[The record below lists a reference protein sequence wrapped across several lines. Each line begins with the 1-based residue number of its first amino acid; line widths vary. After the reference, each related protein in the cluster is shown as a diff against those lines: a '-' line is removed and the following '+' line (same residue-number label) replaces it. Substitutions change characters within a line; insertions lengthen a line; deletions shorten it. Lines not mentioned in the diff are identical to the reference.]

1 MSIEKNIDPN
11 LNVRDAIESEFSG
24 LGVEVTEI
32 QPIPQYGQGKTQ
44 FKSLGEAID
53 SFGDSIIGRH
63 AETQEKN
70 REEEIM
76 NFIVQVKRPKTRT
89 TGNSAS
95 AAGHAIPATPKNQ
108 QDFVSQLTE
117 ETLNTVNTVKTSPP
131 PPPVNP
137 ANLVAATGTTE
148 ESIHLPNGKL
158 NINFLIKNA
167 QILFRNKDYGLAKNI
182 YRTIA
187 KSGEKAAPAHYWLG
201 RCFEAEGKNA
211 EAEAAYEESVQYQ
224 PTIEAYQ
231 RLAALLIRTKK
242 DEQAAE
248 TMEKALALKTVSD
261 AIRFELHKASGNCW
275 LRVDRTA
282 EAEIHYKRA
291 IQIQPT
297 NDTVLTNLGALCLQM
312 GRIPEAQKHFQNA
325 LSKNAKND
333 RALSGLGSCALALG
347 DKKNAHDFFGKSL
360 EINIHNPTAVF
371 HMVKCA
377 YEIKSYAA
385 AARIVKEY
393 IQKAPVN
400 ANLLY
405 SLAGLQFHL
414 GRLNEAKESATKA
427 LQMNAKHPG
436 AQELMK
442 LIEHYQSK

>member
-1 MSIEKNIDPN
+1 MSIEKNIHT
-11 LNVRDAIESEFSG
+11 AIESEFSG

-32 QPIPQYGQGKTQ
+32 QPIPQYGKGPTQ
-44 FKSLGEAID
+44 FKTLGEAID
-53 SFGDSIIGRH
+53 SFGDAISGRRS
-63 AETQEKN
+63 EKAAQAQD
-70 REEEIM
+70 EEVM
-76 NFIVQVKRPKTRT
+76 NFIVQVKRPKARS
-89 TGNSAS
+89 TGTAATSAGRPTL
-95 AAGHAIPATPKNQ
+95 AQPKSP
-108 QDFVSQLTE
+108 DLISELTE
-117 ETLNTVNTVKTSPP
+117 ETLKTVQTVASPP

-158 NINFLIKNA
+158 NITFLIKNA

-201 RCFEAEGKNA
+201 RCFEAEGKSA
-211 EAEAAYEESVQYQ
+211 EAENAYQESIHYN
-224 PTIEAYQ
+224 PSIEAYQ
-231 RLAALLIRTKK
+231 RLAALLIRNKK
-242 DEQAAE
+242 DQQAAE

-291 IQIQPT
+291 AQIQPG

-325 LSKNAKND
+325 LSKNARND
-333 RALSGLGSCALALG
+333 RALSGLGSCALASG
-347 DKKNAHDFFGKSL
+347 DKKNAHDFFVKSL
-360 EINIHNPTAVF
+360 EVNIHNPTAVF

-385 AARIVKEY
+385 AAKMVKEY

-414 GRLNEAKESATKA
+414 GRLNEAKESAAQA